1 MFDIGF
7 AELLVVAVLGLLVL
21 GPERLPQAI
30 RTGALWIGR
39 FKRSFNN
46 VRTEIEREIGADE
59 IRRQLHNEAIMADLK
74 KTQDKVNRGLAA
86 TQRPLDLSDLERV
99 AADARPVI
107 EDELPASATAA
118 EQLDIARPEPESEP
132 EAEQAVE
139 QTNALAESVAEQP
152 EPPLPEVNDDS
163 EADAEQESP
172 AQAPAKAVPGA
183 QADSSA
189 RKPIKV
195 TESPYQARRP

>member
-21 GPERLPQAI
+21 GPERLPGAI

-46 VRTEIEREIGADE
+46 VRAEIEREVGADE

-74 KTQDKVNRGLAA
+74 KTQNQINRGLAA

-99 AADARPVI
+99 APDARPLV
-107 EDELPASATAA
+107 EDELPARAIAA
-118 EQLDIARPEPESEP
+118 EQLEIARPEVPVAATPGAEVRAESEVVP
-132 EAEQAVE
+132 ETAEP
-139 QTNALAESVAEQP
+139 VAE
-152 EPPLPEVNDDS
+152 EV
-163 EADAEQESP
+163 P
-172 AQAPAKAVPGA
+172 ATEAPASAAGDEAAPA
-183 QADSSA
+183 PA

-195 TESPYQARRP
+195 TESPYQTRRP